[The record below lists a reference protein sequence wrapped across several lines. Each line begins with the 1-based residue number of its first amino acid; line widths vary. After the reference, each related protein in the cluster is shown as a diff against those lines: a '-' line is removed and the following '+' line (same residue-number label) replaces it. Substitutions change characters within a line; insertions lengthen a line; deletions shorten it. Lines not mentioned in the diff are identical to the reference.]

1 MTRKGAMWYG
11 RAMLYFNLAACLMP
25 MVALAA
31 MQGTAHAQAPRPSG
45 DDNRGTSLSLQ
56 SQLGSIPLV
65 SPRAGA
71 KAAMERVVRI
81 TQVAG
86 REVVGD
92 TRVISC
98 PDTGCQQVIS
108 LVVDRVAQSFL
119 MDIQFVRHGAY
130 VALQSRSAAIGG
142 VMDFGQGKPGP
153 VFIRGTENA
162 TTEHLLSFVTAA
174 ATSLRRLETGPDG
187 KTLASGNVYNRK
199 QSPDFVLK
207 LVIERAKEK

>member
-1 MTRKGAMWYG
+1 
-11 RAMLYFNLAACLMP
+11 MLVFKFATCVTPIL
-25 MVALAA
+25 ALAA
-31 MQGTAHAQAPRPSG
+31 MLGAAHAQPTKPPSDDGRAAP
-45 DDNRGTSLSLQ
+45 LSLQ

-119 MDIQFVRHGAY
+119 MDIQFVRHGTY

-142 VMDFGQGKPGP
+142 VMDFRQGKPGP
-153 VFIRGTENA
+153 VFIRGTETDA
-162 TTEHLLSFVTAA
+162 TEHLLSFVTAV
-174 ATSLRRLETGPDG
+174 ATSLRRLETGMDG

-199 QSPDFVLK
+199 QSPDIVLK
-207 LVIERAKEK
+207 LVIERAKEN

>member
-1 MTRKGAMWYG
+1 MPVFKFTICVTPVLAMA
-11 RAMLYFNLAACLMP
+11 AMLGP
-25 MVALAA
+25 
-31 MQGTAHAQAPRPSG
+31 AHAQATKPPS
-45 DDNRGTSLSLQ
+45 DDVRGAPLSLQ

-86 REVVGD
+86 RDAVGD

-142 VMDFGQGKPGP
+142 VMDFRQGKPGP

-199 QSPDFVLK
+199 QSPNFVLK